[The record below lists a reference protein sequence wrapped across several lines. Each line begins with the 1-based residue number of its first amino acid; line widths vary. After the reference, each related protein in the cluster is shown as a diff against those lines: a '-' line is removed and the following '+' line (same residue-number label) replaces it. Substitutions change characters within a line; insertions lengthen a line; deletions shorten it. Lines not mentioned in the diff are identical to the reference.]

1 MERRREGVI
10 AMCRLLDGIA
20 YWLPLLRLMILLHFI
35 SYYPLPCTYIYLAL
49 HFSTSSPSIIFAS
62 HCPALLFCSILL
74 YSTLFS
80 FSFLF
85 CVPLLQGKCFRL
97 YTERSFTDELQAQTY
112 PEILRSRYFPLYF
125 TILYCTI
132 LHWTILYY
140 TVLSYNVLNCILYS
154 MFPLSVHVSLSV
166 WLCVCVCVNICV
178 SVYGC
183 TSMPLPMSFIYS
195 ISSHYITL
203 HYIVLYFFSLE
214 WRRWY

>member
-1 MERRREGVI
+1 
-10 AMCRLLDGIA
+10 MCRLLDGIA

-35 SYYPLPCTYIYLAL
+35 PYYPLPCTYIYLAL
-49 HFSTSSPSIIFAS
+49 HFSTSPPSIIFAS

-132 LHWTILYY
+132 MYWTILYCPIMCW
-140 TVLSYNVLNCILYS
+140 TVYCVPCFLSLCMSVCLFVSIFVFVSIPVFQCMYALLCSCPCTSFIP
-154 MFPLSVHVSLSV
+154 FPL
-166 WLCVCVCVNICV
+166 
-178 SVYGC
+178 
-183 TSMPLPMSFIYS
+183 
-195 ISSHYITL
+195 IT
-203 HYIVLYFFSLE
+203 
-214 WRRWY
+214 